1 MLVAAARKRSHQRCL
16 TLTPNNTETID
27 HFSEFPHASVSKRG
41 QARNLQISFQQQHN
55 TYIYYKLLYIKINS
69 PVVIPQCF
77 SPTFSL
83 NSFDSCDNKTKRTLY
98 MNGTVIQKFLAFLKL
113 QKILGNFC
121 SSEQILYRKQSLG
134 APVIIQQASH
144 IFFNT
149 HNGSLILIAMKSLE
163 TRSVF
168 VNRYFDYLSRRL
180 GQLLVKSR

>member
-1 MLVAAARKRSHQRCL
+1 M
-16 TLTPNNTETID
+16 
-27 HFSEFPHASVSKRG
+27 F
-41 QARNLQISFQQQHN
+41 QISFQQQNN

-83 NSFDSCDNKTKRTLY
+83 NSFDSCDNKTKRKLY
-98 MNGTVIQKFLAFLKL
+98 MNGTVIQKFIAFLKL

-168 VNRYFDYLSRRL
+168 VNRYFDYLSRV
-180 GQLLVKSR
+180 LVFFNGCTDCKLFLYICFQELAHHA